1 MNTKEL
7 IDEIAS
13 LPVEDRIIA
22 IDLLLRSLNQPKSEI
37 DNRWVTV
44 ARKRLVEMRSGSVE
58 PVPGEVV
65 FEKIWK
71 KFDK

>member
-37 DNRWVTV
+37 DNKWVTV

-65 FEKIWK
+65 SEKIWK
-71 KFDK
+71 KFDN